1 MADYSRMKVFDLSNE
16 VIAKG
21 VESVEAALLQREF
34 QTPFEMYR
42 VPPVRGMVA
51 RLGDQDHA
59 IILMAHHVRAHI
71 VPFLFRMLVCM
82 FSPMITYLP
91 CSYGTCMSVMS
102 AVDACL
108 G

>member
-1 MADYSRMKVFDLSNE
+1 MVAYSRMKVLNLSNE
-16 VIAKG
+16 VVAKG
-21 VESVEAALLQREF
+21 VKSVEAALLQREF

-71 VPFLFRMLVCM
+71 KPSLFRILVCSS
-82 FSPMITYLP
+82 SPMINIPTLLIWRLHV
-91 CSYGTCMSVMS
+91 CIECCRS
-102 AVDACL
+102 
-108 G
+108 